1 MPVRKT
7 VQKSAASPGTCDV
20 RTGQYSL
27 DGVGAP
33 YRPVQPL
40 VARPAAMATSKRM
53 HTSSTRDLKYF
64 FDIAQSLYRN
74 AGSRESSTADPMRD
88 NPPSDGSIDNTSVDP
103 SAVLVMWL
111 FRRTL
116 TQVLPVAERFHLGP
130 ADRQPLYSLTS
141 QPSIRSAREF
151 NELVIKRRDP
161 IIGAWHSVCISDIE
175 PCLDL
180 TKTGSWRVSTLV
192 MDSVPVWKK
201 VVSGQV
207 IKEEVHLAQANKLRL
222 TWGDRAALGP
232 LGDAYGLW
240 WEGGVDSG
248 MAEAFYIVER
258 WGGFDSA
265 AQGMIEVSTSQES
278 HRYRICLISSDKRE
292 PNRRKQQ

>member
-1 MPVRKT
+1 
-7 VQKSAASPGTCDV
+7 
-20 RTGQYSL
+20 
-27 DGVGAP
+27 
-33 YRPVQPL
+33 
-40 VARPAAMATSKRM
+40 M